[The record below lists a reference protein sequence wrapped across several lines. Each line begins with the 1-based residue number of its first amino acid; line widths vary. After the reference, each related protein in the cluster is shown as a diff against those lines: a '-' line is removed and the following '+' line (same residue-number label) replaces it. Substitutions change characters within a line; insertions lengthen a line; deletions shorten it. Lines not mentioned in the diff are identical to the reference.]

1 MVGKG
6 KGEVNLEEVE
16 VRGDVSAWVL
26 DGHQLVEGDDHELL
40 LVLPLICF
48 FKGGDGEVAGGGLEG
63 GAEPCRRDGARGE
76 EDAGLPRRR
85 TEKKV
90 EVEVVVDGGRHGHG
104 LDGTQRDQLAC
115 LSSSLSYFFVLST
128 IPHCH
133 VGVFF
138 SLFSVFLPIHSP
150 HSSPVL
156 LSITFSRQS
165 KPCNIASKSPH
176 T

>member
-1 MVGKG
+1 
-6 KGEVNLEEVE
+6 VE

-90 EVEVVVDGGRHGHG
+90 EVEVVVVVDGGRHGHG

-115 LSSSLSYFFVLST
+115 LSSSLSYFFVST

-138 SLFSVFLPIHSP
+138 SLFSVFLPIHFP

-156 LSITFSRQS
+156 QLTITFSRQS
-165 KPCNIASKSPH
+165 KPCKIASKSPH

>member
-90 EVEVVVDGGRHGHG
+90 EVEVVVVVDGGRHGHG
-104 LDGTQRDQLAC
+104 LDGTQRDAETNLPANLLLYPISSYPQFHIAT
-115 LSSSLSYFFVLST
+115 SAFSSLFFPFFYQFIFRILHLFCSSQS
-128 IPHCH
+128 HS
-133 VGVFF
+133 VGNQN
-138 SLFSVFLPIHSP
+138 LA
-150 HSSPVL
+150 
-156 LSITFSRQS
+156 R
-165 KPCNIASKSPH
+165 
-176 T
+176 